1 MLSSLL
7 KGNFHSLKELISSG
21 KSGSFFYYSMDGKYT
36 LKTIPKHEKN
46 KIKECLSNF
55 YNHFKEN

>member
-36 LKTIPKHEKN
+36 LKTIPKNEKN
-46 KIKECLSNF
+46 LLKDKLKDLYYHLE
-55 YNHFKEN
+55 